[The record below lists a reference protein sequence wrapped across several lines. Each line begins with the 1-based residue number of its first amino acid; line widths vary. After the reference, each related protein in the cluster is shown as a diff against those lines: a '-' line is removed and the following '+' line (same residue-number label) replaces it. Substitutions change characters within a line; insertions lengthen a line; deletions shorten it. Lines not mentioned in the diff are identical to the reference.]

1 MQINPIVLTSWLS
14 DKAVFQQ
21 GIEITIRGKAAP
33 SATITFEV
41 KKDPTDGRKVSKLD
55 TDYGVILSLE
65 TTTNSR
71 GDFSFKMPAYKASS
85 DTYTFTFKCL
95 TDQIVLSDIRCGDVW
110 VFLGSDFL
118 SVPMKD
124 ANATKTPL
132 KRRVMNYLR
141 FFTPSR
147 SGLEKDETIYSE
159 EPKDHLKDA
168 HWIKVT
174 DTTELA
180 DVSSSAFS
188 FAYTL
193 SDQISY
199 PVGVVDLSY
208 ADSTI
213 INWISPSAMDS
224 VEALKYDCMLMGLY
238 LDDEGYKKLL
248 EIDRRREKATDLE
261 KELKDVNAMGD
272 IDIGL
277 ADEVKRL
284 KGEDPD
290 DVAKPELDFPTSSS
304 STLNS
309 SKGHKENITYSS
321 AQQLDFD
328 MLKDK
333 GGSYQKKSKEEDE
346 KNYISPKFRM
356 STLYRTKLYPLRGL
370 GVRGFCFSPNAGELR
385 FGRYDLMLMGL
396 MTTLAEV
403 FEPKNVYDDEQMP
416 SALFVAMHP
425 NDVDFSDPYGVLEFN
440 ENIVAFTK
448 MLQMPSGIVSLHDL
462 LLPDKTISFTLGT
475 RLATIALG
483 IHFSPKMS
491 KSSPEPNDIEIAG
504 NKRIIRFSNLNSG
517 FKVSD
522 AASEITGFAIAG
534 EDRIFYP
541 AHAKC
546 LYGMCVMVWRD
557 DIEEPVSITYGFTPF
572 PHDATLRNGEDLP
585 VLPFR
590 FDRDPAYFAPDL
602 SFTHCD
608 SLEFVGKATADSD
621 FEVLKIYRTFKGNG
635 IISVDNMHKLTGS
648 ASLRIRYETDK
659 SLFGFEPCLMYASLF
674 APIEVYGRDKIQ
686 LTIFNPE
693 QKHKK
698 LIVEGFG
705 EADIKQQLTW
715 QTVTLD
721 YEEEGPISLTS
732 LKIYIEDSDR
742 NGEIYIDSISFV

>member
-333 GGSYQKKSKEEDE
+333 GGSYQKKSREEDE

-448 MLQMPSGIVSLHDL
+448 MLQM
-462 LLPDKTISFTLGT
+462 
-475 RLATIALG
+475 
-483 IHFSPKMS
+483 
-491 KSSPEPNDIEIAG
+491 
-504 NKRIIRFSNLNSG
+504 
-517 FKVSD
+517 
-522 AASEITGFAIAG
+522 
-534 EDRIFYP
+534 
-541 AHAKC
+541 
-546 LYGMCVMVWRD
+546 
-557 DIEEPVSITYGFTPF
+557 
-572 PHDATLRNGEDLP
+572 
-585 VLPFR
+585 
-590 FDRDPAYFAPDL
+590 
-602 SFTHCD
+602 
-608 SLEFVGKATADSD
+608 
-621 FEVLKIYRTFKGNG
+621 
-635 IISVDNMHKLTGS
+635 
-648 ASLRIRYETDK
+648 
-659 SLFGFEPCLMYASLF
+659 
-674 APIEVYGRDKIQ
+674 
-686 LTIFNPE
+686 
-693 QKHKK
+693 
-698 LIVEGFG
+698 
-705 EADIKQQLTW
+705 
-715 QTVTLD
+715 
-721 YEEEGPISLTS
+721 
-732 LKIYIEDSDR
+732 
-742 NGEIYIDSISFV
+742 